1 MGIGEDKHGTG
12 GVATGQWELSE
23 AGWRESGTESESLQ
37 DMRTDW
43 PLLSSAWLASP
54 SVPCCQQC
62 GLSF

>member
-37 DMRTDW
+37 ELRTGQ
-43 PLLSSAWLASP
+43 PLPARAGQPAGTESSWM
-54 SVPCCQQC
+54 
-62 GLSF
+62 